1 MDLVTRPTPGGRRRL
16 TRTPHG
22 KHNTQQSGHPPPV
35 FPYWDEQPSV
45 WGKKL
50 CSKRICVT
58 LCVKK
63 KSICLL
69 QMHVSTKGYDNTLA
83 STFSF
88 ILVYEPWRREFK
100 LLWFVRENI
109 KEEDRCTLENL
120 KWGFS
125 TSALRT
131 FWARAFW
138 AVGPSSALQAIWAD
152 VSSLLHLAD
161 ASSTPRPTAGT
172 TQIVSSSLN
181 VLCGDQTAPV
191 RKH

>member
-1 MDLVTRPTPGGRRRL
+1 MSS
-16 TRTPHG
+16 HQCG
-22 KHNTQQSGHPPPV
+22 K
-35 FPYWDEQPSV
+35 
-45 WGKKL
+45 KKL

-63 KSICLL
+63 KSIYLL
-69 QMHVSTKGYDNTLA
+69 QMHVSTKGLWQHPG
-83 STFSF
+83 FHF
-88 ILVYEPWRREFK
+88 
-100 LLWFVRENI
+100 LLYTSLWALMKRIQTSMVSVRENI

-152 VSSLLHLAD
+152 VSSLLHLVD